1 MDQFELEVSTALS
14 ELGIKPHLH
23 GHECIKVA
31 LNILHENPSAILQI
45 GKFYSDVGNA
55 VGVSPSKVVKNIT
68 FALENVSSDF
78 NAKKKVLGTARE
90 MTTTEFVAT
99 LSEAIKLRLADKTL
113 AGVSS

>member
-1 MDQFELEVSTALS
+1 MDQFELEVSTALN

-31 LNILHENPSAILQI
+31 LNTLHETPSAILQI
-45 GKFYSDVGNA
+45 GKFYSGIGNI

-68 FALENVSSDF
+68 FALESASSDF
-78 NAKKKVLGTARE
+78 SAQKRVLGTARE

-99 LSEAIKLRLADKTL
+99 LSEAIKLRLADKES
-113 AGVSS
+113 VSA